1 MTSAALNLAE
11 TETYKQAVAT
21 AGGSVECHW
30 ILLLYRTI
38 KDDIS
43 IRPFQL
49 QSAQPGHL
57 WSSRGGLH
65 LAHPLAAKLVR
76 P

>member
-21 AGGSVECHW
+21 AGGSVEGHW
-30 ILLLYRTI
+30 ILLLYRSI

-49 QSAQPGHL
+49 
-57 WSSRGGLH
+57 
-65 LAHPLAAKLVR
+65 
-76 P
+76 